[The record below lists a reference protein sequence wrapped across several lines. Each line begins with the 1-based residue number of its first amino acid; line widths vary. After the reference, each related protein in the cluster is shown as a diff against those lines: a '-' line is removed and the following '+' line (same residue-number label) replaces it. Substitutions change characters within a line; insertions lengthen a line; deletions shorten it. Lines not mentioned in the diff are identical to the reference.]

1 MSGAVCKDVL
11 ALKRAGASYGEIAA
25 LTGLSLSAV
34 RNMLARDYAA
44 EQERK
49 MRATPKKKRTC
60 LCCGAPFMSWGAGNR
75 LCQRCRAKDDY
86 MLFAA

>member
-1 MSGAVCKDVL
+1 MSGADCKDVL
-11 ALKRAGASYGEIAA
+11 ALRRAGASYREIAA
-25 LTGLSLSAV
+25 LTGLSIRAV
-34 RNMLARDYAA
+34 SNRLARAYAA

-60 LCCGAPFMSWGAGNR
+60 LCCGAPFMSEGPHNR
-75 LCQRCRAKDDY
+75 LCSRCRSKDDY